1 MGVQD
6 GNLIIARPVRILR
19 NPDSVFMNKPFLGG
33 LTNSTEVPRSVGIMG
48 DPELRSDETVI
59 LRTQGIFVKSIP
71 FEGILTNKRII
82 LVDKAKNLLPHKEI
96 PLVTIKDIVVGENAI
111 RDQIITLSVVA
122 RSGEIRQMILTFS
135 RQTGGNRIRERDAWA
150 KALKEN
156 ISSSFEQVIRKVIPG
171 RGPAPRKPERTVS
184 PRIDII
190 SPGSQNIPPVPKT
203 ARADTLPQV
212 KISESTRT
220 PSPASAG
227 EKGSEGG
234 ASGFGTYCSRCGNRV
249 PEGSGFCNRCGSPIV
264 LPVSITAPRTPVE
277 RVQPPRQEAAERTT
291 PPPVSVES
299 PAEPVTDLS
308 AEEIQ
313 EAVSEFS
320 QEPEVPQEPEI
331 FVPPEEK
338 ASVSEPDVPSP
349 MAEEEAL
356 PETAGITASSVTGYN
371 PSANQPPSRRNPR
384 GFSIRPGRKTLYVIG
399 AVLLIIAVIVGGFLI
414 YPSIVKGGS
423 IAPGTTTSPT
433 PTTTTPGISG
443 TIIPKVTT
451 EVTIPVEGVYVHIKY
466 LGSWKGSYGI
476 PSELR
481 TLTNSGDRYYPV
493 ENATGTV
500 EASFEKLDSSTR
512 QALLVEIL
520 KNGRILTQGNTT
532 SGFGKVN
539 LSVDTATGVAKSPQV
554 S

>member
-1 MGVQD
+1 
-6 GNLIIARPVRILR
+6 
-19 NPDSVFMNKPFLGG
+19 MNKPFLGG
-33 LTNSTEVPRSVGIMG
+33 LTNSTEVPGSVSFMG
-48 DPELRSDETVI
+48 DPELRSDESVI

-82 LVDKAKNLLPHKEI
+82 LVDKAKNLLPQKEI
-96 PLVTIKDIVVGENAI
+96 PLVTIKDIDAGENAI
-111 RDQIITLSVVA
+111 RDQIITLSIVA

-171 RGPAPRKPERTVS
+171 RGPAPRKPERTVP
-184 PRIDII
+184 PRLEII
-190 SPGSQNIPPVPKT
+190 SPGSRNIPPAPKT
-203 ARADTLPQV
+203 VKADTSPQV
-212 KISESTRT
+212 KISESTR
-220 PSPASAG
+220 SPAPVSAG
-227 EKGSEGG
+227 ERVPERN
-234 ASGFGTYCSRCGNRV
+234 APGFGTYCSRCGNRV
-249 PEGSGFCNRCGSPIV
+249 PEGSGFCNRCGSPII
-264 LPVSITAPRTPVE
+264 LPVSVTAPKTSGE
-277 RVQPPRQEAAERTT
+277 RVQPPRQEVAERTT
-291 PPPVSVES
+291 YPPVPVES
-299 PAEPVTDLS
+299 PAEPMTDLS

-320 QEPEVPQEPEI
+320 QEPEASQEPES

-338 ASVSEPDVPSP
+338 AGVAEPYVLSP
-349 MAEEEAL
+349 MPEEDVL
-356 PETAGITASSVTGYN
+356 PETAGITVSSVTGYN
-371 PSANQPPSRRNPR
+371 PPAKQPPSRRNSR
-384 GFSIRPGRKTLYVIG
+384 GLSLKPGRNTVLAAGV
-399 AVLLIIAVIVGGFLI
+399 VLLIIAVIVGGFLI

-423 IAPGTTTSPT
+423 VAPGTTTSPT
-433 PTTTTPGISG
+433 PTTTTPGTSG

-466 LGSWKGSYGI
+466 LGGWKGFYGI

-500 EASFEKLDSSTR
+500 VASFEKLDSSAK
-512 QALLVEIL
+512 QILLVEII
-520 KNGRILTQGNTT
+520 KNSKILTSGNTT

-539 LSVDTATGVAKSPQV
+539 LSVDTATGIAKSPQV

>member
-1 MGVQD
+1 
-6 GNLIIARPVRILR
+6 
-19 NPDSVFMNKPFLGG
+19 MNKPFLGG
-33 LTNSTEVPRSVGIMG
+33 LTNSTEVPGSVGIMG

-82 LVDKAKNLLPHKEI
+82 LVDKAKNLLPQKEI

-171 RGPAPRKPERTVS
+171 RGPAPRKPEHTVP
-184 PRIDII
+184 PRIEIV
-190 SPGSQNIPPVPKT
+190 SPGSRKIPPVQKT
-203 ARADTLPQV
+203 SAKADSSLPQV
-212 KISESTRT
+212 KISESTRP
-220 PSPASAG
+220 PSPALAG

-234 ASGFGTYCSRCGNRV
+234 APGFGTYCSRCGNRV

-264 LPVSITAPRTPVE
+264 LPVSMTALRTPGE
-277 RVQPPRQEAAERTT
+277 MVQPPRQEAAERTT
-291 PPPVSVES
+291 PPPVPAES

-308 AEEIQ
+308 AEVIQ
-313 EAVSEFS
+313 EAVSEFT

-331 FVPPEEK
+331 FVPPEEE
-338 ASVSEPDVPSP
+338 AGVSEPDVPSP
-349 MAEEEAL
+349 VAEEEPA
-356 PETAGITASSVTGYN
+356 PEPAGIMASSVPGEN
-371 PSANQPPSRRNPR
+371 PPARQPPLRGNPR
-384 GFSIRPGRKTLYVIG
+384 GFSIMPGRKTLYVIG
-399 AVLLIIAVIVGGFLI
+399 AVLLIIAVIAGGFFI

-423 IAPGTTTSPT
+423 VAPDTATSPT
-433 PTTTTPGISG
+433 QTTTTQGTSG

-451 EVTIPVEGVYVHIKY
+451 EVTIPVEGVYVHIQY

-539 LSVDTATGVAKSPQV
+539 LSVDTTTGVAKPPQV

>member
-1 MGVQD
+1 
-6 GNLIIARPVRILR
+6 
-19 NPDSVFMNKPFLGG
+19 MNKPFLGG
-33 LTNSTEVPRSVGIMG
+33 LTNSTEVPGSVGIMG

-82 LVDKAKNLLPHKEI
+82 LLDKAKNLLPQKEI

-171 RGPAPRKPERTVS
+171 RGPAPRKPEHTVP
-184 PRIDII
+184 PRIEIV
-190 SPGSQNIPPVPKT
+190 SPGSRKIPPAQKT
-203 ARADTLPQV
+203 FARADTLPQV
-212 KISESTRT
+212 KISESTRP
-220 PSPASAG
+220 PSPAPGG
-227 EKGSEGG
+227 EKGSGRD
-234 ASGFGTYCSRCGNRV
+234 ASGFGTYCSQCGNRV

-264 LPVSITAPRTPVE
+264 LPVSTMVPMPHGE
-277 RVQPPRQEAAERTT
+277 RVHPPMHEAAERTI
-291 PPPVSVES
+291 PQPVPVES

-320 QEPEVPQEPEI
+320 QEPEAPQEPEI
-331 FVPPEEK
+331 FVPPEEE
-338 ASVSEPDVPSP
+338 AGVTEPTIF

-356 PETAGITASSVTGYN
+356 PETAGITESSVIGYN
-371 PSANQPPSRRNPR
+371 PPAKQPPPRKNPR
-384 GFSIRPGRKTLYVIG
+384 GFSFRPGRNAVYAAG

-423 IAPGTTTSPT
+423 VAPGTTASPT
-433 PTTTTPGISG
+433 PTTTTPGTSG

-451 EVTIPVEGVYVHIKY
+451 EVTLPAEGVYVHIKY

-512 QALLVEIL
+512 QTLLVEIL

>member
-1 MGVQD
+1 M
-6 GNLIIARPVRILR
+6 
-19 NPDSVFMNKPFLGG
+19 
-33 LTNSTEVPRSVGIMG
+33 
-48 DPELRSDETVI
+48 
-59 LRTQGIFVKSIP
+59 
-71 FEGILTNKRII
+71 
-82 LVDKAKNLLPHKEI
+82 
-96 PLVTIKDIVVGENAI
+96 
-111 RDQIITLSVVA
+111 
-122 RSGEIRQMILTFS
+122 
-135 RQTGGNRIRERDAWA
+135 
-150 KALKEN
+150 
-156 ISSSFEQVIRKVIPG
+156 
-171 RGPAPRKPERTVS
+171 
-184 PRIDII
+184 
-190 SPGSQNIPPVPKT
+190 
-203 ARADTLPQV
+203 
-212 KISESTRT
+212 
-220 PSPASAG
+220 
-227 EKGSEGG
+227 
-234 ASGFGTYCSRCGNRV
+234 
-249 PEGSGFCNRCGSPIV
+249 
-264 LPVSITAPRTPVE
+264 
-277 RVQPPRQEAAERTT
+277 
-291 PPPVSVES
+291 
-299 PAEPVTDLS
+299 TDLS

-320 QEPEVPQEPEI
+320 QEPEAPQEPEI

-338 ASVSEPDVPSP
+338 AGVPEPYVPSP

-371 PSANQPPSRRNPR
+371 PPAKQPPSRRNPR
-384 GFSIRPGRKTLYVIG
+384 GFSFRPGRNTVYAAG

-423 IAPGTTTSPT
+423 VAPGTTTSPT
-433 PTTTTPGISG
+433 PTTTTPGTSG

-476 PSELR
+476 PSELK

-512 QALLVEIL
+512 QTLLVEIL

>member
-1 MGVQD
+1 
-6 GNLIIARPVRILR
+6 
-19 NPDSVFMNKPFLGG
+19 MNKPFLGG
-33 LTNSTEVPRSVGIMG
+33 LTNSTEVPGSVDTMG
-48 DPELRSDETVI
+48 DPELRSDESII

-82 LVDKAKNLLPHKEI
+82 LVDKAKNLLPQKEI
-96 PLVTIKDIVVGENAI
+96 PLVTIKDIVVGENSI
-111 RDQIITLSVVA
+111 RDPILTLSVVA

-150 KALKEN
+150 RALKEN

-171 RGPAPRKPERTVS
+171 RGPALRKPERTVP
-184 PRIDII
+184 PRIEIV

-203 ARADTLPQV
+203 AKADSTLPRV
-212 KISESTRT
+212 KISESTR
-220 PSPASAG
+220 PPAPPSAG
-227 EKGSEGG
+227 GPDSERS

-264 LPVSITAPRTPVE
+264 HPAGMTPPGTPGE
-277 RVQPPRQEAAERTT
+277 RAQPPGHGVVERTT
-291 PPPVSVES
+291 PPRVPAES

-320 QEPEVPQEPEI
+320 LEPEALQEPEI
-331 FVPPEEK
+331 FVPPEEE
-338 ASVSEPDVPSP
+338 AGVAEPDIQSL
-349 MAEEEAL
+349 MAEEDAL
-356 PETAGITASSVTGYN
+356 PETAGISASSVTGDT
-371 PSANQPPSRRNPR
+371 PPAKQPTPRRSPR
-384 GFSIRPGRKTLYVIG
+384 GFSFRPGRNTVYAAG
-399 AVLLIIAVIVGGFLI
+399 AVLLIIAVIIGGFLI
-414 YPSIVKGGS
+414 YPSLVKGGS
-423 IAPGTTTSPT
+423 IAPGTATSPT
-433 PTTTTPGISG
+433 PTTMAPGSSG
-443 TIIPKVTT
+443 TIVPKVTPD
-451 EVTIPVEGVYVHIKY
+451 VTIPVEGVYVHIKY

-476 PSELR
+476 PSELK

-493 ENATGTV
+493 ENATGSV

-512 QALLVEIL
+512 QTLLVEIL
-520 KNGRILTQGNTT
+520 KNGRVLTQGNTT